1 MFEDQPSAGSEN
13 RPPARSAEERRVWG
27 APVAPRTAQADP
39 IVDAAA
45 ENGSTGSRM
54 STLAKSLTAV
64 GVAAVIASGG
74 TIAVTSA
81 AASDATSNQSGQA
94 IPYGPD
100 APGAPWHGESGG
112 PAGAFPGGP
121 RLSGIGGT
129 LHGEF
134 VVADGTGTLVRR
146 VQTGTVTA
154 ISSTRISVKSS
165 DGFTATYAVQ
175 SGLDVTSI
183 SSGTTVRVV
192 ATVSGNSVTATSIN
206 TARTPGA
213 AGELPGT
220 AGGTGRPGGGGPG
233 QRGSAGTGRSGSYSV
248 KPTV

>member
-1 MFEDQPSAGSEN
+1 VFAA
-13 RPPARSAEERRVWG
+13 RPGVGHPPTARTVR
-27 APVAPRTAQADP
+27 
-39 IVDAAA
+39 
-45 ENGSTGSRM
+45 STS
-54 STLAKSLTAV
+54 
-64 GVAAVIASGG
+64 
-74 TIAVTSA
+74 
-81 AASDATSNQSGQA
+81 
-94 IPYGPD
+94 
-100 APGAPWHGESGG
+100 
-112 PAGAFPGGP
+112 PAGAFPGGSG
-121 RLSGIGGT
+121 LSGIGGA

-146 VQTGTVTA
+146 IQTGTVTA
-154 ISSTRISVKSS
+154 ISRSRISVKSS

-183 SSGTTVRVV
+183 SSGTTVQVV
-192 ATVSGNSVTATSIN
+192 ATVSSNSITATSIR

-220 AGGTGRPGGGGPG
+220 GGGTGRPGDGGPG